1 MKKIATLAVVLLLCG
16 ASPRAQQIPEQL
28 PPFRTGVELVTV
40 DVTVLARDGQPLRGL
55 RAEDFSVSV
64 AGDPRRVVSAEY
76 VDWPSAPRAAQASD
90 APWVSTNEGA
100 QGGRI
105 FVFVVDQNTLEPG
118 TAKQVVSG
126 AQRLLARLTP
136 ADRSALMV
144 IPVGPSVDLTW
155 THARVSEAMKRVGGL
170 AHTELLWEYGSLEE
184 ARDIA
189 AQNQFVLRR
198 VAERECG
205 GASFASASSGGGIS
219 GNTQGGGQGSGGSTG
234 GGGGGGSTG
243 GTGGNQGGGGGSSGG
258 GGSGSDPAGGS
269 SVGFDSGFGFG
280 NQCMRQV
287 QMQAQSLWH
296 SAVGTSM
303 TSMTA
308 LRRILGLL
316 AQVGGDKTVV
326 LMSGGWPL
334 DERDQMSLLSMM
346 ATEAAAARATV
357 YPFFVPASDMSASRR
372 LITPAPLADQHVQA
386 WPLETLA
393 SMTGGASFRVP
404 VGADGPFDRLT
415 RELTG
420 YYRLGVERAPEDR
433 DGKGRPLKV
442 QVARSSTTVRA
453 RAVFDVRTYEDRD
466 WSARL
471 RAALL
476 SPAPATGVGL
486 KLTSYAAAYRDDPTR
501 VSLVLAGEAS
511 HLAGGQASFLVA
523 LRDAA
528 GKEVATE
535 ERPLGTPADDRLPFT
550 FSLPVARGTYT
561 VRLAVIDSAG
571 HVGSVE
577 HQAEAREV
585 RLGPLAGFGPL
596 MVRLPAEAN
605 ARPLIALEGVGY
617 AERLALQLDLQGDAD
632 RLADADVEFEIASTA
647 EGPALVRT
655 DATVSHDASRGSALA
670 EAMPDV
676 RLLPPGRYIVRARVS
691 SGGED
696 LGELRRP
703 FEIAGPARVDL
714 ASVSGSSATAARPAA
729 GHLASRAA
737 GAVPPFTVDQ
747 VLATP
752 VLGAF
757 LDRVS
762 ARSDSSSPAV
772 RDLVA
777 EARSARDVGAVRVP
791 GSVGSEA
798 PATAAFVRGLSLLAR
813 HKLDDAANEFRAALR
828 AAPDFYPAMV
838 YLGAC
843 YAAGGKDR
851 EASGAWQTALIGV
864 GDTVGLHVLL
874 ADALLRQGK
883 GDQALQV
890 LDRARDRWP
899 DDEQVQKRFATAAIA
914 AGRYVDG
921 IETVDEL
928 LTAGREDEP
937 LLALALLALYEA
949 SVSGAPIVGPEQDRV
964 RMARFAD
971 AYRVR
976 GGPSLALVEKWM
988 SVVGSK

>member
-1 MKKIATLAVVLLLCG
+1 MKKIATLVGVVVLCCAL
-16 ASPRAQQIPEQL
+16 PRAQQSLPEQS
-28 PPFRTGVELVTV
+28 PPFRSGVELVTV
-40 DVTVLARDGQPLRGL
+40 DVTVLARDGQPVRDLRP
-55 RAEDFSVSV
+55 EDFTVTV
-64 AGDPRRVVSAEY
+64 DGDPRRVVSADY
-76 VDWPSAPRAAQASD
+76 VNWPSPPRAAGASD
-90 APWVSTNEGA
+90 VPWVSTNEGA
-100 QGGRI
+100 HGGRI

-126 AQRLLARLTP
+126 AQRLLARLTTS
-136 ADRSALMV
+136 DRSALMV

-155 THARVSEAMKRVGGL
+155 THSRVSEAMQRVGGL
-170 AHTELLWEYGSLEE
+170 AHTEITWEYGSLAE

-189 AQNQFVLRR
+189 TQNQFALRR

-205 GASFASASSGGGIS
+205 AVAFGSAGPVGAPGG
-219 GNTQGGGQGSGGSTG
+219 TQGGGGGQGSGGTS
-234 GGGGGGSTG
+234 
-243 GTGGNQGGGGGSSGG
+243 GGGGSSGG
-258 GGSGSDPAGGS
+258 GGAGNPTGGGGATGGGGGGS
-269 SVGFDSGFGFG
+269 NVGSSGGSAGFDSGISGDH
-280 NQCMRQV
+280 CVRDV

-296 SAVGTSM
+296 TAVGTSM
-303 TSMTA
+303 SSMTA
-308 LRRILGLL
+308 LRRIFALL
-316 AQVGGDKTVV
+316 AQVGGDKSVV

-346 ATEAAAARATV
+346 ASEAAAARATL
-357 YPFFVPASDMSASRR
+357 YSFFVPASDVSASRR
-372 LITPAPLADQHVQA
+372 LMTPSPLADQHLQA
-386 WPLETLA
+386 WALETLA
-393 SMTGGASFRVP
+393 SMTGGTSFRVP

-442 QVARSSTTVRA
+442 QVGRTNATVRA
-453 RAVFDVRTYEDRD
+453 RAVFDMRTYEDRD

-471 RAALL
+471 RAALV

-486 KLTSYAAAYRDDPTR
+486 KLTSYAAADRDDPSR
-501 VSLVLAGEAS
+501 VKLVLAGEAS
-511 HLAGGQASFLVA
+511 HLAGGQVSFLMA
-523 LRDAA
+523 LRDGA
-528 GKEVATE
+528 GNDVATQ
-535 ERPLGTPADDRLPFT
+535 ERPLGTPVNDRLPFT

-585 RLGPLAGFGPL
+585 RLGPLTGYGPL
-596 MVRLPAEAN
+596 LVRLPAESN
-605 ARPLIALEGVGY
+605 AEPVIVLEGVGY

-632 RLADADVEFEIASTA
+632 RLADADVEFEIASTE
-647 EGPALVRT
+647 EGPALVRA
-655 DATVSHDASRGSALA
+655 DAAVSNGASRGSALA

-676 RLLPPGRYIVRARVS
+676 RLLPPGRYFVRARVS
-691 SGGED
+691 AGGED
-696 LGELRRP
+696 LGEVRRP
-703 FEIAGPARVDL
+703 FEISGPARANLTAVD
-714 ASVSGSSATAARPAA
+714 GSAATAGRPPS
-729 GHLASRAA
+729 GQLASRAA
-737 GAVPPFTVDQ
+737 GAVPPFSVDQ

-762 ARSDSSSPAV
+762 ARPDSSAA

-777 EARSARDVGAVRVP
+777 QARSAQDLGGVRVP
-791 GSVGSEA
+791 ASVGSEA
-798 PATAAFVRGLSLLAR
+798 PATAAFVRGLSLLAQ
-813 HKLDDAANEFRAALR
+813 HKLETAANEFRAALR
-828 AAPDFYPAMV
+828 TAPDFYPAMV

-851 EASGAWQTALIGV
+851 EAAGAWQTALIGV
-864 GDTVGLHVLL
+864 GDTVGLHLLL
-874 ADALLRQGK
+874 ADSLLRQGK

-890 LDRARDRWP
+890 LDRARTRWP

-921 IETVDEL
+921 VETVDEL

-949 SVSGAPIVGPEQDRV
+949 SVSGAPIVGPEEDRV
-964 RMARFAD
+964 RMVRFAD
-971 AYRVR
+971 AYRAR

-988 SVVGSK
+988 SVVESK

>member
-1 MKKIATLAVVLLLCG
+1 MKKIATLAGAVVLCC
-16 ASPRAQQIPEQL
+16 AWPRAQQSLPEQS
-28 PPFRTGVELVTV
+28 PAFRSGVELVTV
-40 DVTVLARDGQPLRGL
+40 DVTVLGRDGEPLRDL
-55 RAEDFSVSV
+55 RPEDFTVTV
-64 AGDPRRVVSAEY
+64 EGNPRRVVSADY
-76 VDWPSAPRAAQASD
+76 VNWPSPPRVARASD
-90 APWVSTNEGA
+90 VPWVSTNEGSH
-100 QGGRI
+100 GGRI
-105 FVFVVDQNTLEPG
+105 FIFVVDQNTLEPG
-118 TAKQVVSG
+118 NAKQVVSG
-126 AQRLLARLTP
+126 AQRLLARLTTS
-136 ADRSALMV
+136 DRSALMV
-144 IPVGPSVDLTW
+144 VPVGPSVDLTW
-155 THARVSEAMKRVGGL
+155 THTRVSEAMQRVAGL
-170 AHTELLWEYGSLEE
+170 AHNEMTWEYGSLAE

-189 AQNQFVLRR
+189 TQNQFALRR

-205 GASFASASSGGGIS
+205 AVAFGSAGPVGSPGATQGGGGGQAGGGSSGGG
-219 GNTQGGGQGSGGSTG
+219 GNQG
-234 GGGGGGSTG
+234 G
-243 GTGGNQGGGGGSSGG
+243 GTGGNQGGGASGNQGG
-258 GGSGSDPAGGS
+258 GGRGNNLGSGS
-269 SVGFDSGFGFG
+269 SVNFDSGITGDH
-280 NQCMRQV
+280 CIRDV

-303 TSMTA
+303 SSMTA
-308 LRRILGLL
+308 LRRIFALL
-316 AQVGGDKTVV
+316 AQVGGDKSVV

-346 ATEAAAARATV
+346 ANEAAAARATL
-357 YPFFVPASDMSASRR
+357 YSFFVPASDMSAGRR
-372 LITPAPLADQHVQA
+372 LMTTAPLADQYVQA
-386 WPLETLA
+386 WALETLA

-442 QVARSSTTVRA
+442 QVARSNTTVRA
-453 RAVFDVRTYEDRD
+453 RAVFDMRTYEDRD

-471 RAALL
+471 RAALV

-486 KLTSYAAAYRDDPTR
+486 KLTSYAAADRDDPSR
-501 VSLVLAGEAS
+501 VRLVLAGEAS
-511 HLAGGQASFLVA
+511 HLADGQASFLMA
-523 LRDAA
+523 LRDNA
-528 GKEVATE
+528 GNDVATE
-535 ERPLGTPADDRLPFT
+535 ERSLGTPVNDRLPFT
-550 FSLPVARGTYT
+550 FSLPVPRGTYT

-585 RLGPLAGFGPL
+585 RLGPLTGYGPVL
-596 MVRLPAEAN
+596 VRLPAEPN
-605 ARPLIALEGVGY
+605 AEPVIALEGVGY

-632 RLADADVEFEIASTA
+632 RLSDADVEFEIASTE
-647 EGPALVRT
+647 EGPALVRA
-655 DATVSHDASRGSALA
+655 DAAVSNGASRGSALA

-691 SGGED
+691 AAGED
-696 LGELRRP
+696 LGEVRRP
-703 FEIAGPARVDL
+703 FEISAPARADLTAVDGS
-714 ASVSGSSATAARPAA
+714 AATVGRPPSGQ
-729 GHLASRAA
+729 LASRAA
-737 GAVPPFTVDQ
+737 GAVPPFSVDQ

-762 ARSDSSSPAV
+762 ARPDSSAA
-772 RDLVA
+772 RDLV
-777 EARSARDVGAVRVP
+777 EQARSARDLGGVRVP
-791 GSVGSEA
+791 SSVGSEA
-798 PATAAFVRGLSLLAR
+798 PATAAFVRGLSLLAQ
-813 HKLDDAANEFRAALR
+813 HKLDTAANEFRAALR
-828 AAPDFYPAMV
+828 TSPDFYPAMV

-843 YAAGGKDR
+843 YAAGGKDH

-864 GDTVGLHVLL
+864 GDTVGLHLLL
-874 ADALLRQGK
+874 ADSLLRQGK
-883 GDQALQV
+883 GDQALQA
-890 LDRARDRWP
+890 LDRARTRWP

-914 AGRYVDG
+914 AGRYADG

-971 AYRVR
+971 AYRAR

-988 SVVGSK
+988 SAVESK